1 MKLQII
7 LAVGAVSEAAQLS
20 RTSASVAANPIRRV
34 VTLIQGLQKKVE
46 EEAVAEQKLFDEF
59 MCYCKTGVGT
69 LEESIAASEAKVPK
83 VQAAI
88 EAAEAGV
95 KQLKADLKQ
104 HKADRASAEESSEKA
119 TAIREKEA
127 AAYATF
133 KSDSETNIAAIQKA
147 IGALEGGA
155 AGSFL
160 QTGVAQALRR
170 YVVDKAEI
178 ADVDRDVVMA
188 FLQGGNG
195 DEATSQG
202 QIEGILKQM
211 SDTMIAELKDATGE
225 EDGSIA

>member
-1 MKLQII
+1 MKMKLPII
-7 LAVGAVSEAAQLS
+7 FAASVSSVSAELS
-20 RTSASVAANPIRRV
+20 RSSAYAAANPIRRV

-83 VQAAI
+83 VAAAI

-133 KSDSETNIAAIQKA
+133 KSESETNIAAIKKA
-147 IGALEGGA
+147 IGALGGA

-160 QTGVAQALRR
+160 QTRVAQTLRR
-170 YVVDKAEI
+170 FVVDKAEL
-178 ADVDRDVVMA
+178 ADVDRDAIMS
-188 FLQGGNG
+188 FLQGG
-195 DEATSQG
+195 D
-202 QIEGILKQM
+202 
-211 SDTMIAELKDATGE
+211 AE
-225 EDGSIA
+225 